1 MLRVG
6 GGGGGGRGGCGGGQ
20 KGAVSS
26 RHLPAAQVP
35 LPVTVS
41 AVTVGAA
48 VSVRGEKKSRQAR
61 TRFIWQGRFDRTV

>member
-48 VSVRGEKKSRQAR
+48 VSVRGEKKITSSKNEIHLA
-61 TRFIWQGRFDRTV
+61 GKV